1 MKKCFILFLILLLT
15 LNTYLMLNSKK
26 TIKIN
31 NIIKEE
37 FIEKKYKE
45 YNVGD
50 IIEINDDNW
59 YVINYSSTKEDYVT
73 LINTNYEKSIMNC
86 NNKYEISNEKR
97 YFEGEYSNNL
107 NVDLKEID
115 GYKIRLIR
123 LDEYSKLGTLIKKD
137 IDKMRFDYKINYN
150 YDWVKDINSLTM
162 TDVDYYYE
170 VKDSCASWYIQGS
183 TKEVLGK
190 VNGFI
195 NIQPVINLAK
205 EEL

>member
-31 NIIKEE
+31 NIVKREVK
-37 FIEKKYKE
+37 EKKYKE
-45 YNVGD
+45 YNIGE
-50 IIEINDDNW
+50 IIKINEDNW
-59 YVINYSSTKEDYVT
+59 YVINNSSTKEDYVT
-73 LINTNYEKSIMNC
+73 LINPSYEKSIMNC
-86 NNKYEISNEKR
+86 NYKYDISKEKR

-107 NVDLKEID
+107 NVNLKEVN

-123 LDEYSKLGTLIKKD
+123 LDEYAKLVTLTKKE
-137 IDKMRFDYKINYN
+137 IDKIRFDYKVNYN

-170 VKDSCASWYIQGS
+170 AKNSCVSWYIQGY

-195 NIQPVINLAK
+195 NIQPVINLIK
-205 EEL
+205 EEI